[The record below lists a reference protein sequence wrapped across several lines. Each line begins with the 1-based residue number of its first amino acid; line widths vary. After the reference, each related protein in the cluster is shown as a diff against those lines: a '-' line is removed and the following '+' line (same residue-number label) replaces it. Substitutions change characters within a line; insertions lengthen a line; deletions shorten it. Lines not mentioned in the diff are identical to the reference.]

1 MGKRSHSAFAFV
13 ILVLSVLLSAQ
24 QQNTPPGT
32 PGQIKDELI
41 RIEHEIGRANLQ
53 CDYRYFE
60 RIEAEE
66 FIFTDAAGNVSN
78 KREDLAGEKGCH
90 KSDATYDVDDTDV
103 RLYPLSAVVTA
114 RVTITKKDKDGKVIT
129 RKSRFTDVFVWRD
142 ATWQLVA
149 GHSSRIAD
157 AAAKK

>member
-1 MGKRSHSAFAFV
+1 MKTLLA
-13 ILVLSVLLSAQ
+13 IVLSVLACSLFAQ

-66 FIFTDAAGNVSN
+66 FIFTDASGNVSN
-78 KREDLAGEKGCH
+78 KREDLAGEKDCH

-103 RLYPLSAVVTA
+103 RLYPTSAVVTG
-114 RVTITKKDKDGKVIT
+114 RVTITKKDKEGKTIT

>member
-1 MGKRSHSAFAFV
+1 MKTLFSV
-13 ILVLSVLLSAQ
+13 VLLMFAGSLCAQ
-24 QQNTPPGT
+24 QPKTPAGT

-78 KREDLAGEKGCH
+78 KRQDLAGEKDCR
-90 KSDATYDVDDTDV
+90 KSDATYDIDDTDV
-103 RLYPLSAVVTA
+103 RLYPLSAVVTG
-114 RVTITKKDKDGKVIT
+114 RVTITGKNKQGQVIA
-129 RKSRFTDVFVWRD
+129 RRSRFTDMFVWRD

-149 GHSSRIAD
+149 GHSANSR
-157 AAAKK
+157 

>member
-1 MGKRSHSAFAFV
+1 MKSSLVVTLFILAGSLFAQKQ
-13 ILVLSVLLSAQ
+13 S
-24 QQNTPPGT
+24 TPPGT

-53 CDYRYFE
+53 CDYHYFE

-66 FIFTDAAGNVSN
+66 FVFTDASGNVSN
-78 KREDLAGEKGCH
+78 KRQDLAGEKDCH
-90 KSDATYDVDDTDV
+90 KSDATYDIDDTDV
-103 RLYPLSAVVTA
+103 RLYPLSAVVTG
-114 RVTITKKDKDGKVIT
+114 RVTITRKDKEGGVII

-149 GHSSRIAD
+149 GHSSRIPDGPAQ
-157 AAAKK
+157 K

>member
-1 MGKRSHSAFAFV
+1 MKTSLAV
-13 ILVLSVLLSAQ
+13 VLLVFAGSLFAQ
-24 QQNTPPGT
+24 KQSTPPGA

-53 CDYRYFE
+53 CDFRYFE

-66 FIFTDAAGNVSN
+66 FIFTDASGNVSN
-78 KREDLAGEKGCH
+78 KRQDLAGEKDCH
-90 KSDATYDVDDTDV
+90 KSDAQYDIDDTDV
-103 RLYPLSAVVTA
+103 RLYPTSAVVTG
-114 RVTITKKDKDGKVIT
+114 RVAITRKDKDGKVIT

-149 GHSSRIAD
+149 GHSSRIPD
-157 AAAKK
+157 TAAQK

>member
-1 MGKRSHSAFAFV
+1 MKTLLA
-13 ILVLSVLLSAQ
+13 IVLSMLSCRLFAQ
-24 QQNTPPGT
+24 QQNTPLGT

-66 FIFTDAAGNVSN
+66 FIFTDASGNVSN
-78 KREDLAGEKGCH
+78 KRQDLAGEKDCR
-90 KSDATYDVDDTDV
+90 KSDAKYDVDDTDV
-103 RLYPLSAVVTA
+103 RLYPLSAVVTG
-114 RVTITKKDKDGKVIT
+114 RVTITRKDKDGIVIT

-149 GHSSRIAD
+149 GHSSRIPD
-157 AAAKK
+157 TAAQK

>member
-1 MGKRSHSAFAFV
+1 MLACSLF
-13 ILVLSVLLSAQ
+13 AQ

-41 RIEHEIGRANLQ
+41 NIEREIGRANLQ
-53 CDYRYFE
+53 CDYHYFE

-66 FIFTDAAGNVSN
+66 FIFTDASGNVSN
-78 KREDLAGEKGCH
+78 KRQDLAGEKDCR
-90 KSDATYDVDDTDV
+90 KSDAKYDIDDTDM
-103 RLYPLSAVVTA
+103 RLYPTSAVVTG
-114 RVTITKKDKDGKVIT
+114 RVTITRKDKDGKVIT

-149 GHSSRIAD
+149 GHSSRIPD
-157 AAAKK
+157 TAAQK

>member
-1 MGKRSHSAFAFV
+1 MEALPAI
-13 ILVLSVLLSAQ
+13 ILSMLACGLTAQ
-24 QQNTPPGT
+24 QHSTSPGT

-66 FIFTDAAGNVSN
+66 FIFTDASGNVSN
-78 KREDLAGEKGCH
+78 KRQDLAGEKDCH
-90 KSDATYDVDDTDV
+90 KSDATYDVDETDV
-103 RLYPLSAVVTA
+103 RLYPASAVVTG
-114 RVTITKKDKDGKVIT
+114 RVTITKKDKEGKVIT

-149 GHSSRIAD
+149 GHSSRIPDPAPQ
-157 AAAKK
+157 KSGP